1 VQFPNRIGVLVML
14 VNLVMDAEAKSPFLL
29 LLFPKEKKIQEL
41 TSKMQNFQGLLPLH
55 APALTGM
62 CGDEASAAHRRGP
75 DLL

>member
-1 VQFPNRIGVLVML
+1 VHFPNRIGILVML
-14 VNLVMDAEAKSPFLL
+14 VNLVMDAEAKSPFL

-75 DLL
+75 DLI